1 MCAVLLEVGNEKFP
15 ITLRANGANTQNL
28 KKIARGDMY
37 NILSIYPFFLLWVY
51 SRVFEGT
58 HFSYMHR
65 LQPWPVVL
73 AYQPHHFI

>member
-15 ITLRANGANTQNL
+15 ITIRANGANTQNL

-51 SRVFEGT
+51 SRGV
-58 HFSYMHR
+58 
-65 LQPWPVVL
+65 
-73 AYQPHHFI
+73 